1 MGVNLVEHDIEK
13 DPAKRE
19 EMTAKSGSR
28 TIPVVDVEG
37 IVIRGYSA
45 EAMRNAIELRRRE

>member
-19 EMTAKSGSR
+19 EMIAKSGSR
-28 TIPVVDVEG
+28 SIPVVDIEG

-45 EAMRNAIELRRRE
+45 EAMRSAIELRRRE